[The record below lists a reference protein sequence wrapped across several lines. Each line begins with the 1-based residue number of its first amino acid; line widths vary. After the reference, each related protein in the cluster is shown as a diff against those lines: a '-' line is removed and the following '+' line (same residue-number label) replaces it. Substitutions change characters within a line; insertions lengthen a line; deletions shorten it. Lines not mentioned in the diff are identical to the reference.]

1 MFLAERKLEARIN
14 EIEAFRY
21 REKYSLDFLLMKED
35 TVGMINPALPSEFN
49 GWDQMEVGERWKGR
63 DLYLWLHKKVSIPKE
78 WTGKKVVGL
87 FDYGMTGGG
96 NNSGFESLL
105 YVNWNPY
112 QGVDSNHKE
121 VFFTEDLIQNE
132 MDLTFRLWS
141 GLEGGGQPA
150 PQEHLIHQADLAWV
164 DEKVDDLYYLA
175 DTVFKTMEIL
185 NEYDPIKSKLKV
197 ALDNAFKLID
207 WSEPGSEA
215 FYATLHQA
223 DDYLNEQIDAMDKQ
237 ALVHVK
243 CIGHTHIDVAWLW
256 RLKHTR
262 EKCARSFSTVLRL
275 MEQYPEYIFLQT
287 QPQLYEY
294 IKEDYPE
301 IYATIKEKVKSGQ
314 WEVDG
319 GMWVEADCNLTSGES
334 LTRQILIGSKFIKE
348 EFNKEVEYLWL
359 PDVFGYSWALPQI
372 LKKSGINM
380 FMTTKISWN
389 QYNRM
394 PHDTFKWKGIDGSEV
409 ITHFITTPE
418 PWNEPGSWFYTYNGR
433 LQPQMA
439 KGVWDAYSEKDL
451 TDELLISYGYGDG
464 GGGVNRD
471 MLESRRRMD
480 KVPGLPSVKTSTA
493 GEYFANLKE
502 KVETTDQYV
511 HTWDGE
517 LYLEYHRGTYTS
529 QAYNKKMNRRLEGF
543 YRDAEWLSTVSGMLT
558 KDLESVQQE
567 KLTEGWKI
575 ILRNQFHDI
584 IPGSSIKEVYDDCRI
599 EYDEAW
605 TIADQVEKESLSRW
619 INLKENVYTVINSSN
634 WMRKELI
641 EVEVEE
647 QKEGLGRWLGED
659 GHELLAKQVDGIW
672 SIEVKD
678 VPPMGFTTISFELG
692 ESEPVNPLFKVNG
705 KAIDTP
711 FYEVEFNEK
720 GQLTHLWD
728 KENKQQVLA
737 EGECGNVLQMFE
749 DKPLAHEAWDIDMF
763 YQEKMREVDNIQ
775 SLEVAENN
783 HLKLVVRLGWKYG
796 KSTIKQD
803 VVFYANDRRIDFKTW
818 VDWRERKQLM
828 KVAFPVDIRATYA
841 TYDVQYG
848 NVRRA
853 NHWNTSWDWA
863 RFETVAQR
871 WVDLSER
878 NYGVALLNDCKYG
891 HDIKGNVMRLT
902 LLKAATHPDIEQD
915 QGEHEFT
922 YSLLPHA
929 GDFVTG
935 EVVQKAWA
943 LNQPLKVIPGSSAE
957 PAGSFIE
964 IDNEYVEID
973 AVKKSE
979 DGQFI
984 VLRFHEY
991 TGSKQVVNI
1000 KLKCLISGWMESDLM
1015 ERPIEDI
1022 WGEQVI
1028 SLNVKPYEIKT
1039 VLIKL

>member
-1 MFLAERKLEARIN
+1 MFLTERKLEARIN
-14 EIEAFRY
+14 EIENFRY
-21 REKYSLDFLLMKED
+21 REKYSLDFLFMQED
-35 TVGMINPALPSEFN
+35 IIGMVNPEVPSDFE
-49 GWDQMEVGERWKGR
+49 GWDTMAVGDRWKGR
-63 DLYLWLHKKVSIPKE
+63 DLYLWLHKKVSIPEE
-78 WTGKKVVGL
+78 WVGKKVVGL
-87 FDYGMTGGG
+87 FDYGMTGAG

-105 YVNWNPY
+105 YINGTPY

-121 VFFTEDLIQNE
+121 VFFTEDLIQNH

-141 GLEGGGQPA
+141 GLEGGGEPKA
-150 PQEHLIHQADLAWV
+150 QEHLIHQADIAWV
-164 DEKVDDLYYLA
+164 DEKADDLYYLA
-175 DTVFKTMEIL
+175 DTILKTMAVL
-185 NEYDPIKSKLKV
+185 DEYDPIKSKLKV
-197 ALDNAFKLID
+197 ALDNALRLID
-207 WSEPGSEA
+207 WAEPGSEE

-223 DDYLNEQIDAMDKQ
+223 DDYLNEQIDGMDKH

-348 EFNKEVEYLWL
+348 EFDKEVEYLWL

-394 PHDTFKWKGIDGSEV
+394 PHDTFKWKGIDGSEI

-418 PWNEPGSWFYTYNGR
+418 PWSEPGSWFYTYNGR
-433 LQPQMA
+433 LAPQMA

-493 GEYFANLKE
+493 GEYFADLKE

-529 QAYNKKMNRRLEGF
+529 QAYNKKMNRKLEMF
-543 YRDAEWLSTVSGMLT
+543 YRDTEWLTTVGAMVT
-558 KDLESVQQE
+558 KDLETVNQDI
-567 KLTEGWKI
+567 LTEGWKI

-584 IPGSSIKEVYDDCRI
+584 IPGSSIKEVYDDCRV

-605 TIADQVEKESLSRW
+605 AIADKVEKESLSRW
-619 INLKENVYTVINSSN
+619 INTKYNIYTVINSSN
-634 WMRKELI
+634 CIRTELI
-641 EVEVEE
+641 EVEKEE
-647 QKEGLGRWLGED
+647 EGRWLDQEGRELPAKKID
-659 GHELLAKQVDGIW
+659 GTW

-678 VPPMGFTTISFELG
+678 VPGMGFTSISFEQG
-692 ESEPVNPLFKVNG
+692 ESKQVDSLFRVDDKV
-705 KAIDTP
+705 IDTP
-711 FYEVEFNEK
+711 FYQVEFNKK
-720 GQLTHLWD
+720 GQLVHLWD
-728 KENKQQVLA
+728 KEHKQQVLA
-737 EGECGNVLQMFE
+737 EGQRANVLQMFE

-763 YQEKMREVDNIQ
+763 YQEKMKEVDDIQ
-775 SLEVAENN
+775 TLEVVENT
-783 HLKLVVRLGWKYG
+783 HLKLVIRLGWKYG

-803 VVFYANDRRIDFKTW
+803 VIFYANDRRIDFKTW

-863 RFETVAQR
+863 KFETVAQK

-891 HDIKGNVMRLT
+891 HDIKGNVIRLT
-902 LLKAATHPDIEQD
+902 LLKAATHPDTEQD

-922 YSLLPHA
+922 YSLLPHP

-935 EVVQKAWA
+935 EIVPKAWA
-943 LNQPLKVIPGSSAE
+943 LNQPLKVIPGSSTE
-957 PAGSFIE
+957 QAGSFIE

-1000 KLKCLISGWMESDLM
+1000 KLNSLISGWMEADLM

-1022 WGEQVI
+1022 KAEQVI

-1039 VLIKL
+1039 ILIKL

>member
-1 MFLAERKLEARIN
+1 MFLRNHKLEARIN
-14 EIEAFRY
+14 EIQGLRY
-21 REKYSLDFLLMKED
+21 RDKFSLEFLLKQED
-35 TVGMINPALPSEFN
+35 TAGLVNPPVPTNFDN
-49 GWDQMEVGERWKGR
+49 WDKIEIGDYWKGR

-78 WTGKKVVGL
+78 WAGKTIVGL
-87 FDYGMTGGG
+87 FDYGMTGAG

-105 YVNWNPY
+105 YVNEKPY

-121 VFFTEDLIQNE
+121 VFFTEDLLSNDIN
-132 MDLTFRLWS
+132 LTFRLWS
-141 GLEGGGQPA
+141 GLEGGGQPT
-150 PQEHLIHQADLAWV
+150 PQEHAIKQAEIAWL
-164 DEKVDDLYYLA
+164 DEKVDDLYYLS
-175 DTVFKTMEIL
+175 DMIL
-185 NEYDPIKSKLKV
+185 QTIKILDEYDPIKGRLTV

-207 WSEPGSEA
+207 WREPASEE
-215 FYATLHQA
+215 FYASVHAA
-223 DDYLNEQIDAMDKQ
+223 DDYLNEQIDAMDKNS
-237 ALVHVK
+237 LVHVK

-262 EKCARSFSTVLRL
+262 EKCARSFSTVIRL
-275 MEQYPEYIFLQT
+275 MEKYPDYIFLQT

-301 IYATIKEKVKSGQ
+301 IYETIKEKIKSGQ
-314 WEVDG
+314 WEADG

-334 LTRQILIGSKFIKE
+334 LTRQILLGSKFIKD
-348 EFNKEVEYLWL
+348 EFDKDVEYLWL

-372 LKKSGINM
+372 LKKSGIDM

-394 PHDTFKWKGIDGSEV
+394 PHDTFKWKGIDGSEI

-418 PWNEPGSWFYTYNGR
+418 PWSEPGSWFYTYNGK
-433 LQPQMA
+433 LLPQMA

-480 KVPGLPSVKTSTA
+480 KIPGLPSVKTGTA

-502 KVETTDQYV
+502 KVENTDQYV

-529 QAYNKKMNRRLEGF
+529 QAYNKKMNRQLEFF
-543 YRDAEWLSTVSGMLT
+543 YRDAEWLTAMSAMMTR
-558 KDLESVQQE
+558 DLGIANQE
-567 KLTEGWKI
+567 DLTEGWKI

-584 IPGSSIKEVYDDCRI
+584 IPGSSIKEVYDDCRV

-605 TIADQVEKESLSRW
+605 AIADKVEKDSLSKW
-619 INLKENVYTVINSSN
+619 INKEDNVYTVINSSN
-634 WMRKELI
+634 WNRTEII
-641 EVEVEE
+641 EVEKD
-647 QKEGLGRWLGED
+647 QDGRWLD
-659 GHELLAKQVDGIW
+659 SNANQLSATKQDGIW
-672 SIEVKD
+672 SVEVKD
-678 VPPMGFTTISFELG
+678 IPQMGFTTITFEPG
-692 ESEPVNPLFKVNG
+692 SSNKVDAVFSVNG
-705 KAIDTP
+705 KSIETP
-711 FYEVEFNEK
+711 FYQVEFNQA
-720 GQLTHLWD
+720 GQFTSIWD
-728 KENKQQVLA
+728 KENKMQVLA
-737 EGECGNVLQMFE
+737 DGERGNVLQMFE

-763 YQEKMREVDNIQ
+763 YQEKMREIDEIT
-775 SLEVAENN
+775 SFEVVENTN
-783 HLKLVVRLGWKYG
+783 LKLVVRLGWIYG

-803 VVFYANDRRIDFKTW
+803 VVFYANDRNIDFKTW

-863 RFETVAQR
+863 KFETVAQK

-891 HDIKGNVMRLT
+891 HDIKDNVIRLT

-922 YSLLPHA
+922 YTLLPHA
-929 GDFVTG
+929 GDFVDAD
-935 EVVQKAWA
+935 VVPKSWA
-943 LNQPLKVIPGSSAE
+943 LNQPCKIIPGISE
-957 PAGSFIE
+957 DKVGSFIE
-964 IDNEYVEID
+964 IDNQYVELD

-979 DGQFI
+979 DGQYI
-984 VLRFHEY
+984 VLRIHEY
-991 TGSKQVVNI
+991 TGSKQDVNI
-1000 KLKCLISGWMESDLM
+1000 KLNSEIAGWMESDLM
-1015 ERPIEDI
+1015 ERPIEDMRE
-1022 WGEQVI
+1022 EQVI
-1028 SLNVKPYEIKT
+1028 SLHVKPFEIKT